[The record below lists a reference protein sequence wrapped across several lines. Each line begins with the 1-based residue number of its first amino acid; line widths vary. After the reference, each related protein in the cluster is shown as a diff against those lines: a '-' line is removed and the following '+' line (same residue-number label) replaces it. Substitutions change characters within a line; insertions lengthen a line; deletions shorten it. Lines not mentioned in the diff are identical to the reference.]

1 MRYRDYKLF
10 RSGCYYHVYNRGNNK
25 QDIFLEDKDYLN
37 FLKRIKFVLGL
48 LPATRYQTRIRP
60 LSSGSYSI
68 VAYCL
73 MPNHFHFLI
82 RQNADTGVDKFVQK
96 VCTSY
101 AAYFNQQYTRVG
113 GLFQDQFKAKLVEN
127 DSYAKYLSA
136 YIHNNPGN
144 LGYPYSSYPD
154 IVGLRQGKI
163 VDRSIVLSWF
173 ENNIESYKK
182 FVEEFREKEEQQIQ
196 DLLFDED

>member
-25 QDIFLEDKDYLN
+25 QRIFLTDKDHLN
-37 FLKRIKFVLGL
+37 FLKRIKFILGM
-48 LPATRYQTRIRP
+48 LPVTRYETRIRP
-60 LSSGSYSI
+60 LPVGAFSI

-82 RQNADTGVDKFVQK
+82 RQNTETGVDAFIKK
-96 VCTSY
+96 LCTSY
-101 AAYFNQQYTRVG
+101 VGYFNRQYQHVG

-136 YIHNNPGN
+136 YIHSNPAN
-144 LGYPYSSYPD
+144 LEYPYSSYLD
-154 IVGLRQGKI
+154 IIGSRQGKI
-163 VDRSIVLSWF
+163 VDRSVILSWF
-173 ENNIESYKK
+173 ENKPEMYQQ
-182 FVEEFREKEEQQIQ
+182 FVEDFGKKEEQQIQ